1 MNVPR
6 VDGFFSIRC
15 LVVAWMVVTLGILSL
30 ADTSP
35 EVSKGISFPAEESG
49 GHLGARMGTGGRR
62 ESGSSADTARI
73 SEFLSFVR
81 EQSPDAKENG
91 VWIVVTDP
99 DAYGQAEN
107 KLLEDVKAVYRRQ
120 RISLFIARASE
131 LPNGWKRYD

>member
-1 MNVPR
+1 VADISGR
-6 VDGFFSIRC
+6 KWG
-15 LVVAWMVVTLGILSL
+15 LV
-30 ADTSP
+30 ADASQEALQTP
-35 EVSKGISFPAEESG
+35 Q
-49 GHLGARMGTGGRR
+49 
-62 ESGSSADTARI
+62 
-73 SEFLSFVR
+73 EFLSFVR

-107 KLLEDVKAVYRRQ
+107 KPLEDVKAVYRRQ